1 MSRRTAK
8 AQAASGKAAFATGG
22 GFGGFGAFSSA
33 SSGSNLSYLSEPPNF
48 STISDANA
56 AVSFKNL
63 LKKDAT
69 TKSKALEELVSFV
82 EAHPYERDGG
92 VEEAVL
98 DVWVQMYPR
107 ISIDNS
113 RRVRELS
120 HTLQLE
126 LVRSARKR
134 MERRIPKIVGTW
146 LAGTF
151 DRDRGV
157 ARVATDGLA
166 SFLTTPEKV
175 LQFWRKCQ
183 TQILEYASDAI
194 IETIDTLS
202 DERSTNADDAEAKYY
217 RVLGGSL
224 ALVLNLLEKL
234 ETAEIEKNQENYET
248 FFQSEKIWTSAVVNE
263 NFVRR
268 QSHQM
273 VRTCLDKMPA
283 LVEAKLPQLS
293 KIYIAEGLKS
303 DQTGSGADFI
313 ATLLA
318 LTAKHPTIWT
328 TDYKAK
334 KSPLSRLQ
342 LFLEKGSQGGSAS
355 HWESVDKL
363 INTLP
368 EGILPTD
375 LEGATKCIESLRAG
389 VVRRE
394 EPRSNAVAAW
404 SCYLS
409 LVRYFILKLDTEGAA
424 IKLAQDC
431 LFPLTEQY
439 LFPRP
444 ELSAWASGCQ
454 IPVVIKAYTSSAV
467 SPKVEV
473 VRATEL
479 LWETLRDQFRERM
492 KGSLPEA
499 SKDHEKSQKA
509 IAEEGERWFALTGK
523 ILEGHSKTIKTD
535 RPIPDIPAKPSA
547 ELLMDALKLLETRQ
561 WKPFGAAATI
571 QSSFKSASLLFA
583 SPHADEFLRQLEDA
597 VSTGGLTL
605 LKSSSAPYLFSS
617 IVDLGEVQGRQAEF
631 TRIWKAMISSVL
643 SADDNKLAVQA
654 VTMLISSNAS
664 ASSAHQ
670 DKNLQTQLVQFCLEC
685 TSGSGDVDW
694 KLYDGVLGYNA
705 LTDESTMTL
714 VKELVQ
720 RLAKL
725 DGQPSSGVCKGLL
738 LIAQNDPQLLST
750 DDEIHMS
757 LMTSILSLSEQS
769 SDPDLISLKALLDKP
784 STKPNKI
791 EIIQHNLNDASLSSL
806 TIETLVQQA
815 MHLGDAAGDAQVLE
829 SIMPDV
835 ERWKQELASLSEGT
849 PNSSLSLTSSLAGSY
864 FLVAPAT
871 SEGASEIKRDRGG
884 CSIAG
889 RMAIYLTKMLS
900 SGLDLGPLS
909 SDKQADLLVCLGITA
924 ELASDQLTVMGRNK
938 VWASLKSDATQ
949 KYAED
954 LISSSRKLLSS
965 STDDASGWRDGSG
978 SRNSEIIHTI
988 LSKLLEATK
997 STTTLG
1003 LYHARVLSELVQ
1015 ALTERHGFPSSA
1027 EDWLNQLQ
1035 VLKSSPTTILPAAAI
1050 LSGAGETLSA
1060 SKTVNNFCNR
1070 LVSDVAGATL
1080 QSDKTLGLLV
1090 VLNACMPVYEVG
1102 ELPVANNRLVFA
1114 AKQITS
1120 WLESPEELDYR
1131 LATESCRALRYL
1143 LPCIKDVYG
1152 SYWERAVDFCLY
1164 LFTKKTGDSLDC
1176 QLPCINAALRL
1187 LTTIQGLED
1196 PNDDL
1201 VDVLQSTAEARST
1214 AIVELL
1220 NLSNEHEQDT
1230 QPLEIVATM
1239 VCRLVEKIPLDHVKD
1254 LSDLYGLVA
1263 ADSRTIQTAAFS
1275 VLHKALPAAQEQLSL
1290 DVLLDKKTAKLPDE
1304 LLSLLLEAPTLDAY
1318 SDEALARFPTPIR
1331 SYLLS
1336 WHLVFD
1342 AFQAA
1347 SFKLRSD
1354 YADILKSENYI
1365 GPLMEFTFD
1374 VLGHSAAH
1382 GLNLDKENLTADHI
1396 TSYDIKLAETE
1407 LEEKNM
1413 QWLLVHLFYLVLKYV
1428 PGLFKAWYIDCRSK
1442 QTKIAVESWV
1452 AKYFSPIIVSE
1463 TLDDVTKWA
1472 ESQEAPA
1479 DDEKELIVRVSRA
1492 AKEITVG
1499 YEVDEHEASIAI
1511 RVPPAFPLDG
1521 VAVGTVNRLAV
1532 SEKKWQAWILA
1543 TQGVITFSG
1552 GSIVD
1557 GLLAFKRNVN
1567 GAMKGQ
1573 TECAI
1578 CYSIISSDKRI
1589 PDKAC
1594 STCKNL
1600 FHRSCLYKWF
1610 RSSNQN
1616 TCPLCRNPIDYLS

>member
-1 MSRRTAK
+1 MSRRTGK
-8 AQAASGKAAFATGG
+8 AQAASGKAAFAAAGA
-22 GFGGFGAFSSA
+22 GGFGAFSSA

-48 STISDANA
+48 ATISDANA

-69 TKSKALEELVSFV
+69 TKTKALEELVSFV
-82 EAHPYERDGG
+82 EAHPHERDGG
-92 VEEAVL
+92 AEEAIL
-98 DVWVQMYPR
+98 DAWVQLYPR

-134 MERRIPKIVGTW
+134 MERRIPKIVGSW

-175 LQFWRKCQ
+175 AQFWRKCQ

-194 IETIDTLS
+194 LETVDSLS

-234 ETAEIEKNQENYET
+234 DVAGIEKSQESYDT
-248 FFQSEKIWTSAVVNE
+248 FFQSEKVWTSAVVNE

-273 VRTCLDKMPA
+273 VRTCLDKMPGMI
-283 LVEAKLPQLS
+283 EDRLPQLS

-303 DQTGSGADFI
+303 DQTGSGADFVG
-313 ATLLA
+313 TLLA

-363 INTLP
+363 LNTLP

-409 LVRYFILKLDTEGAA
+409 LVRQFIMKLDAEGSAT
-424 IKLAQDC
+424 KLVQDC

-444 ELSAWASGCQ
+444 ELSTWASGCQ

-467 SPKVEV
+467 SPKKEV
-473 VRATEL
+473 VQATEQ
-479 LWETLRDQFRERM
+479 LWGTLRDQFRERI

-509 IAEEGERWFALTGK
+509 IADEGSRWFALTGK
-523 ILEGHSKTIKTD
+523 ILEGHTKTIATD

-547 ELLMDALKLLETRQ
+547 ELLIDALKLLETRQ
-561 WKPFGAAATI
+561 WKPFGAAATV
-571 QSSFKSASLLFA
+571 QSSFKSSSLLFET
-583 SPHADEFLRQLEDA
+583 SCADEVLRQLEES
-597 VSTGGLTL
+597 VSTDGLAL
-605 LKSSSAPYLFSS
+605 LKSASAPYLFSS

-631 TRIWKAMISSVL
+631 TRVWKAIIASVL
-643 SADDNKLAVQA
+643 SAEDNKLAVQA

-664 ASSAHQ
+664 ASLAHQ
-670 DKNLQTQLVQFCLEC
+670 DEVLQEHLVRFCLDC
-685 TSGSGDVDW
+685 TAGAGDVDW
-694 KLYDGVLGYNA
+694 KLYDGVLGYSA
-705 LTDESTMTL
+705 LTDDSTKKL
-714 VKELVQ
+714 IKELVH
-720 RLAKL
+720 RMANPN
-725 DGQPSSGVCKGLL
+725 GQPSSGVCKGLL
-738 LIAQNDPQLLST
+738 LITQNDPQLLSV

-769 SDPDLISLKALLDKP
+769 NDPDLISLKALLDKP

-791 EIIQHNLNDASLSSL
+791 EIIQHNLNDASVSSL

-829 SIMPDV
+829 SIMPNA
-835 ERWKQELASLSEGT
+835 ECWKKELATLCEST
-849 PNSSLSLTSSLAGSY
+849 PNPSLSLTSSLAGSY
-864 FLVAPAT
+864 FLVAPDSPEAT
-871 SEGASEIKRDRGG
+871 GEMKRDRSG

-889 RMAIYLTKMLS
+889 RMAIYLSKMLS
-900 SGLDLGPLS
+900 SGLDLSALA
-909 SDKQADLLVCLGITA
+909 SDKQTDLLICLGVTA
-924 ELASDQLTVMGRNK
+924 EVASDQLTVMGK
-938 VWASLKSDATQ
+938 KSVWTSLESETTQ
-949 KYAED
+949 AYAED
-954 LISSSRKLLSS
+954 IVSSSRKLLSS
-965 STDDASGWRDGSG
+965 MTDDASGWRDGSG
-978 SRNSEIIHTI
+978 SKNSELIHAI
-988 LSKLLEATK
+988 FSKLLETTK
-997 STTTLG
+997 APTTLG
-1003 LYHARVLSELVQ
+1003 LYHARVLGELVQ

-1035 VLKSSPTTILPAAAI
+1035 VFKSSPSTILPAAAFLI
-1050 LSGAGETLSA
+1050 GAGETLAA
-1060 SKTVNNFCNR
+1060 SKTVSNFCNR
-1070 LVSDVAGATL
+1070 LVSDVAGAKL
-1080 QSDKTLGLLV
+1080 DSDKTLGLLV
-1090 VLNACMPVYEVG
+1090 VLNACMQVYEAG

-1114 AKQITS
+1114 VRQITS
-1120 WLESPEELDYR
+1120 WLETPEELDYR

-1152 SYWERAVDFCLY
+1152 PYWERAIDFCLY
-1164 LFTKKTGDSLDC
+1164 LFTKTADEPLDRR
-1176 QLPCINAALRL
+1176 LPGINAALRL
-1187 LTTIQGLED
+1187 LTSIQALEE

-1201 VDVLQSTAEARST
+1201 VDVLQSTAETRS
-1214 AIVELL
+1214 AALLELL
-1220 NLSNEHEQDT
+1220 NLSHEQGT
-1230 QPLEIVATM
+1230 QPLEIVETM
-1239 VCRLVEKIPLDHVKD
+1239 VCRMVEKIPLDHVKD

-1263 ADSRTIQTAAFS
+1263 AGSRTIQTAAFS

-1304 LLSLLLEAPTLDAY
+1304 LLSLLLEAPTLEAY

-1374 VLGHSAAH
+1374 VLGHSAAN
-1382 GLNLDKENLTADHI
+1382 GLNLDKENLTVEHI

-1407 LEEKNM
+1407 MEEKNM

-1442 QTKIAVESWV
+1442 QTKIAVESW
-1452 AKYFSPIIVSE
+1452 
-1463 TLDDVTKWA
+1463 WA
-1472 ESQEAPA
+1472 ETQETPA

-1492 AKEITVG
+1492 AKEISVG

-1521 VAVGTVNRLAV
+1521 VSVVTVNRLAV

-1594 STCKNL
+1594 GTCKNL

>member
-8 AQAASGKAAFATGG
+8 AQAASGKAAFAAAGA
-22 GFGGFGAFSSA
+22 GGFGAFSSA

-48 STISDANA
+48 ATLSDANA

-69 TKSKALEELVSFV
+69 TKAKALEELVAFV
-82 EAHPYERDGG
+82 EAHPHERDGG
-92 VEEAVL
+92 AEEAIL
-98 DVWVQMYPR
+98 DAWVQLYPR

-134 MERRIPKIVGTW
+134 MERRIPKVVGSW

-166 SFLTTPEKV
+166 SFLTTLEKV
-175 LQFWRKCQ
+175 SQFWRKCQ

-194 IETIDTLS
+194 LETVDSLS

-234 ETAEIEKNQENYET
+234 DVADIEKNQESYDT
-248 FFQSEKIWTSAVVNE
+248 FFQSEKVWTSAVVNE

-273 VRTCLDKMPA
+273 VRTCLDKMPG
-283 LVEAKLPQLS
+283 LIEARLPQLS
-293 KIYIAEGLKS
+293 RIYIAEGLKS
-303 DQTGSGADFI
+303 DQTGSGADFVG
-313 ATLLA
+313 TLLA
-318 LTAKHPTIWT
+318 LTARHPTIWT

-342 LFLEKGSQGGSAS
+342 LFLGKGSQAA
-355 HWESVDKL
+355 
-363 INTLP
+363 
-368 EGILPTD
+368 GILPTD
-375 LEGATKCIESLRAG
+375 LEGATKCVESLRAG

-409 LVRYFILKLDTEGAA
+409 LVRYFILKLDTEGSAT
-424 IKLAQDC
+424 KLVQDC

-444 ELSAWASGCQ
+444 EFSAWASGCQ
-454 IPVVIKAYTSSAV
+454 VPVVIKAYTSSAV
-467 SPKVEV
+467 SPNKEV
-473 VRATEL
+473 VQATEQ
-479 LWETLRDQFRERM
+479 LWETLRDQFKERI

-509 IAEEGERWFALTGK
+509 IADEGGRWFALTGK
-523 ILEGHSKTIKTD
+523 ILEGHTKTIATD
-535 RPIPDIPAKPSA
+535 RPIPDIPAKPSV
-547 ELLMDALKLLETRQ
+547 ELLVDALKLLETRQ
-561 WKPFGAAATI
+561 WKPFGAAATV
-571 QSSFKSASLLFA
+571 QSSFKSSPLLFE
-583 SPHADEFLRQLEDA
+583 SQHADEFLRQLEA
-597 VSTGGLTL
+597 VVSTGGLAL
-605 LKSSSAPYLFSS
+605 LKSPSAPYLFSS

-631 TRIWKAMISSVL
+631 TRVWKAIIASVL
-643 SADDNKLAVQA
+643 SADDSKLAVQA
-654 VTMLISSNAS
+654 VTMLTLSNAS
-664 ASSAHQ
+664 ASLAHE
-670 DKNLQTQLVQFCLEC
+670 DEVLQEHLVRFCLDC
-685 TSGSGDVDW
+685 TAGARDVDW
-694 KLYDGVLGYNA
+694 KLYDGVLGYSA
-705 LTDESTMTL
+705 LTDESTKKL
-714 VKELVQ
+714 IKELVH
-720 RLAKL
+720 RMVNL
-725 DGQPSSGVCKGLL
+725 DGQPTSGVCKGLL
-738 LIAQNDPQLLST
+738 LIAQNDPQLLSS
-750 DDEIHMS
+750 DDEVHMS

-791 EIIQHNLNDASLSSL
+791 EIIQHNLNDASISSL

-815 MHLGDAAGDAQVLE
+815 MHLGDAAADAKVLE

-835 ERWKQELASLSEGT
+835 ECWKQELASLCQNF
-849 PNSSLSLTSSLAGSY
+849 PNPSLSLTSSLAGSY
-864 FLVAPAT
+864 FLVAPASPEAT
-871 SEGASEIKRDRGG
+871 VETKRDRSG

-889 RMAIYLTKMLS
+889 RMTIYLSKILS
-900 SGLDLGPLS
+900 SGLDLSPLPS
-909 SDKQADLLVCLGITA
+909 EKQADLLICLGVTA
-924 ELASDQLTVMGRNK
+924 EIASDQLTVMEEKR
-938 VWASLKSDATQ
+938 VWASLDSEATQ
-949 KYAED
+949 SYAED
-954 LISSSRKLLSS
+954 LVSSSRKLLSS
-965 STDDASGWRDGSG
+965 MTDDVGGWRDGSG
-978 SRNSEIIHTI
+978 SRNSQLAHAIFSRLMDT
-988 LSKLLEATK
+988 TK
-997 STTTLG
+997 FPTTLG

-1027 EDWLNQLQ
+1027 EDWLSQLQ
-1035 VLKSSPTTILPAAAI
+1035 VLKSSPSTILPTTAI
-1050 LSGAGETLSA
+1050 LTGAGETLSA
-1060 SKTVNNFCNR
+1060 SKTVSNFCNR
-1070 LVSDVAGATL
+1070 LVSDVAGAKL
-1080 QSDKTLGLLV
+1080 ESDNTLGLLV
-1090 VLNACMPVYEVG
+1090 VLNACMQVYEAG

-1114 AKQITS
+1114 VRQITS
-1120 WLESPEELDYR
+1120 WLETPEELDYR
-1131 LATESCRALRYL
+1131 VATESCRALHYL

-1152 SYWERAVDFCLY
+1152 SYWERAIDFCLY
-1164 LFTKKTGDSLDC
+1164 LFTKTTAEPLDYR
-1176 QLPCINAALRL
+1176 LPGINAALRL
-1187 LTTIQGLED
+1187 LTTIQALEE

-1201 VDVLQSTAEARST
+1201 VDVLQSTAETRSV
-1214 AIVELL
+1214 ALLELL
-1220 NLSNEHEQDT
+1220 NLSHERET
-1230 QPLEIVATM
+1230 QPLEIVDTM
-1239 VCRLVEKIPLDHVKD
+1239 VCRLVDKIPLDHVKD

-1263 ADSRTIQTAAFS
+1263 ADSRNIQTAAFS

-1304 LLSLLLEAPTLDAY
+1304 LLSLLLEAPTLEAY

-1342 AFQAA
+1342 AFRAA

-1365 GPLMEFTFD
+1365 EPLMEFTFD
-1374 VLGHSAAH
+1374 VLGHSAAN
-1382 GLNLDKENLTADHI
+1382 GLNLDKENLTAEHI

-1407 LEEKNM
+1407 MEEKNM

-1463 TLDDVTKWA
+1463 TLEDVTKWA
-1472 ESQEAPA
+1472 ETQEAPA

-1492 AKEITVG
+1492 AKEISVG

-1521 VAVGTVNRLAV
+1521 VVVIGVNRLAV

-1594 STCKNL
+1594 GTCKNL

-1616 TCPLCRNPIDYLS
+1616 TCPLCRNPIDYSS

>member
-1 MSRRTAK
+1 MSRRAK
-8 AQAASGKAAFATGG
+8 AQAASGKAAFAAPGAG

-33 SSGSNLSYLSEPPNF
+33 SSGSNLSYLSEPPNL
-48 STISDANA
+48 SAISDANA

-63 LKKDAT
+63 SKKDAT
-69 TKSKALEELVSFV
+69 TKTKALEELVAFV
-82 EAHPYERDGG
+82 EAHPYEADGG
-92 VEEAVL
+92 AEEAIL
-98 DVWVQMYPR
+98 DAWVQLYPR

-183 TQILEYASDAI
+183 PQILEYASEAI
-194 IETIDTLS
+194 IETTDTLS
-202 DERSTNADDAEAKYY
+202 DERSTNKDDAEAKYY
-217 RVLGGSL
+217 RVIGGSL
-224 ALVLNLLEKL
+224 ALVLNLIEKL
-234 ETAEIEKNQENYET
+234 DAADIEKSQENYDA
-248 FFQSEKIWTSAVVNE
+248 FFESEKVWTSAVVNE
-263 NFVRR
+263 NFVRK
-268 QSHQM
+268 QSHQL

-283 LVEAKLPQLS
+283 MIEDKLSQLS

-303 DQTGSGADFI
+303 DQTGSSTDFI

-328 TDYKAK
+328 TDYKSK
-334 KSPLSRLQ
+334 RTPLSRLQ
-342 LFLEKGSQGGSAS
+342 LFLEKGSQGGNAS
-355 HWESVDKL
+355 QWESVDKL
-363 INTLP
+363 LNTLP
-368 EGILPTD
+368 DGVLPTE
-375 LEGATKCIESLRAG
+375 LEGATKCIESLKAG

-409 LVRYFILKLDTEGAA
+409 LVRYFIVKLDTEGSA

-431 LFPLTEQY
+431 LFPLTAQY
-439 LFPRP
+439 LSPPP
-444 ELSAWASGCQ
+444 EGSAWASGCQ

-467 SPKVEV
+467 SPKKEV
-473 VRATEL
+473 VHATEL

-509 IAEEGERWFALTGK
+509 VADEGGRWFALTGK

-535 RPIPDIPAKPSA
+535 RPIPDIPAKPSV
-547 ELLMDALKLLETRQ
+547 ELLVGALDLLETRQ

-571 QSSFKSASLLFA
+571 QSAFKTSSFLFA
-583 SPHADEFLRQLEDA
+583 SPHADEFLRRLEDA
-597 VSTGGLTL
+597 VSTGGPAL

-631 TRIWKAMISSVL
+631 ARVWKAMISSVL
-643 SADDNKLAVQA
+643 SVDDSKLAVKA

-664 ASSAHQ
+664 ASLAHQ
-670 DKNLQTQLVQFCLEC
+670 NQDLQAHLVRFCLEC
-685 TSGSGDVDW
+685 TEGSSSVDW

-705 LTDESTMTL
+705 LTDESTKKL
-714 VKELVQ
+714 IKELVH
-720 RLAKL
+720 RLDKL
-725 DGQPSSGVCKGLL
+725 GGQPSSGVCKGLL

-791 EIIQHNLNDASLSSL
+791 EIIQHNLNDVSLSSL

-815 MHLGDAAGDAQVLE
+815 MHLGDAAADVKVLE

-835 ERWKQELASLSEGT
+835 ECWKQELATLCEST
-849 PNSSLSLTSSLAGSY
+849 PNPSLSLTSSLSGSY

-871 SEGASEIKRDRGG
+871 SEATAEMKRDRGG

-889 RMAIYLTKMLS
+889 RMAIYLTKMLT
-900 SGLDLGPLS
+900 SGLDLGPLPIE
-909 SDKQADLLVCLGITA
+909 KQAELLVCLGVTA
-924 ELASDQLTVMGRNK
+924 ELAADQLTVMEKNK
-938 VWASLKSDATQ
+938 VWASIKSEATQ
-949 KYAED
+949 SYAEE
-954 LISSSRKLLSS
+954 LVSSSRKLLSS
-965 STDDASGWRDGSG
+965 RTDDASGWRDGSG
-978 SRNSEIIHTI
+978 SRNSEIIHAI
-988 LSKLLEATK
+988 FNRLLETTK
-997 STTTLG
+997 STTTFG

-1015 ALTERHGFPSSA
+1015 ALTERHGFPGSA

-1035 VLKSSPTTILPAAAI
+1035 VLKSSPSTILPAAAI
-1050 LSGAGETLSA
+1050 LTGAGETLSA

-1070 LVSDVAGATL
+1070 LVSDVAGATI

-1090 VLNACMPVYEVG
+1090 VLNACMSVYEAG

-1114 AKQITS
+1114 VKQITS
-1120 WLESPEELDYR
+1120 WLESPEQLDYR

-1187 LTTIQGLED
+1187 LTTIQGLEE

-1220 NLSNEHEQDT
+1220 NLSHEQET
-1230 QPLEIVATM
+1230 QPMEIVATM

-1254 LSDLYGLVA
+1254 LSDLYGLVS
-1263 ADSRTIQTAAFS
+1263 ADSRTVQTAAFS

-1304 LLSLLLEAPTLDAY
+1304 LLSLLLEAPTLEAY

-1342 AFQAA
+1342 AFRAA

-1374 VLGHSAAH
+1374 VLGHSAAN
-1382 GLNLDKENLTADHI
+1382 GLNLDKENLTAEHI

-1442 QTKIAVESWV
+1442 QTKIAVEGWV

-1521 VAVGTVNRLAV
+1521 VSVGTVNRLAV

-1578 CYSIISSDKRI
+1578 CYSIISSDKRV

-1594 STCKNL
+1594 GTCKNL

>member
-1 MSRRTAK
+1 MSRRSGK
-8 AQAASGKAAFATGG
+8 SQAASGKAAFATAGA
-22 GFGGFGAFSSA
+22 GGFGAFSSA

-48 STISDANA
+48 ATISDANA

-69 TKSKALEELVSFV
+69 TKAKALEDLVAFV
-82 EAHPYERDGG
+82 EAHPHERDGG
-92 VEEAVL
+92 AEEAIL
-98 DVWVQMYPR
+98 DAWVQLYPR

-175 LQFWRKCQ
+175 SQFWRKCQ
-183 TQILEYASDAI
+183 TQLLEYASDAI
-194 IETIDTLS
+194 IETVDSLS

-217 RVLGGSL
+217 RVIGGSL

-234 ETAEIEKNQENYET
+234 DIADIEKNQESYDT
-248 FFQSEKIWTSAVVNE
+248 FFQSEKVWTSAIVNE

-273 VRTCLDKMPA
+273 VRTCLDKMPG
-283 LVEAKLPQLS
+283 LIEARLLQLS

-303 DQTGSGADFI
+303 DQTGSAVDFV

-328 TDYKAK
+328 TDYKGK

-342 LFLEKGSQGGSAS
+342 LFLEKGSQGGPAS

-363 INTLP
+363 LNTLP

-375 LEGATKCIESLRAG
+375 LEGATKCIECLRAG

-409 LVRYFILKLDTEGAA
+409 LVRQFILKLDTDGSAT
-424 IKLAQDC
+424 KLVQDC

-444 ELSAWASGCQ
+444 EFSAWASGCQ

-467 SPKVEV
+467 SPKKEV
-473 VRATEL
+473 VQATEQ
-479 LWETLRDQFRERM
+479 LWEMLRDQFRERM
-492 KGSLPEA
+492 KSSLPEA

-509 IAEEGERWFALTGK
+509 IADEGSRWFALSGK
-523 ILEGHSKTIKTD
+523 ILEGHSKTIATD
-535 RPIPDIPAKPSA
+535 RPIPDIPAKPSV
-547 ELLMDALKLLETRQ
+547 ELLIDALKLLATRQ
-561 WKPFGAAATI
+561 WKPFGAAATV
-571 QSSFKSASLLFA
+571 QSSFKSSPLLFS
-583 SPHADEFLRQLEDA
+583 SPHADEFLRQLEEA
-597 VSTGGLTL
+597 VSTGGLAL
-605 LKSSSAPYLFSS
+605 LKSASAPHLFSS
-617 IVDLGEVQGRQAEF
+617 IVDLGEVQERRAEF
-631 TRIWKAMISSVL
+631 TRVWKAIIASVL
-643 SADDNKLAVQA
+643 SADDSKLAVQA
-654 VTMLISSNAS
+654 VSMLISSNAS
-664 ASSAHQ
+664 ASLAHQ
-670 DKNLQTQLVQFCLEC
+670 DEVLQEHLVRFCLEC
-685 TSGSGDVDW
+685 TTGVGDVDW
-694 KLYDGVLGYNA
+694 KLYDGVLGYSA
-705 LTDESTMTL
+705 LTDASTKTL
-714 VKELVQ
+714 VKELVN
-720 RLAKL
+720 RLANL
-725 DGQPSSGVCKGLL
+725 NGQPSSGVCKGLL
-738 LIAQNDPQLLST
+738 LIAQNDPQLLSA

-791 EIIQHNLNDASLSSL
+791 EIIQHNLNNASISSL

-815 MHLGDAAGDAQVLE
+815 MHLGDAAGDAQVLT

-835 ERWKQELASLSEGT
+835 ECWKKELASMCEVT
-849 PNSSLSLTSSLAGSY
+849 PNPSLSLTSSLAGSY
-864 FLVAPAT
+864 FLVAPSSPEAAG
-871 SEGASEIKRDRGG
+871 EVKRDRSG

-889 RMAIYLTKMLS
+889 RMAIYLSKMLS
-900 SGLDLGPLS
+900 SGLDLSPLPS
-909 SDKQADLLVCLGITA
+909 EKQADLLICLAVTA
-924 ELASDQLTVMGRNK
+924 EVAADQLTVMEKKR
-938 VWASLKSDATQ
+938 VWASLETEATQ
-949 KYAED
+949 SYAED
-954 LISSSRKLLSS
+954 LVSSSRKLLSS
-965 STDDASGWRDGSG
+965 MTDDASGWRDGSG
-978 SRNSEIIHTI
+978 SKNSEIIHI
-988 LSKLLEATK
+988 IFSRQLETTK

-1003 LYHARVLSELVQ
+1003 LYHARVLGELVQ

-1035 VLKSSPTTILPAAAI
+1035 VLKSSPSTILPAAAI
-1050 LSGAGETLSA
+1050 LTGAGETLSA

-1070 LVSDVAGATL
+1070 LVSDVAGAKL
-1080 QSDKTLGLLV
+1080 DSDKTLGLLV
-1090 VLNACMPVYEVG
+1090 VLNACMQVYEAG

-1114 AKQITS
+1114 VRQITS
-1120 WLESPEELDYR
+1120 WLETPEGLDYR

-1152 SYWERAVDFCLY
+1152 SYWERSIDFCLY
-1164 LFTKKTGDSLDC
+1164 LFTKTTGEPLDC
-1176 QLPCINAALRL
+1176 RLPGINAALRL
-1187 LTTIQGLED
+1187 LTTIQGLEE

-1201 VDVLQSTAEARST
+1201 VDVLQSTVEARS
-1214 AIVELL
+1214 AALLELL
-1220 NLSNEHEQDT
+1220 NLSHEQET
-1230 QPLEIVATM
+1230 QPLEIIDTM

-1342 AFQAA
+1342 AFKAA

-1374 VLGHSAAH
+1374 VLGHSAAN
-1382 GLNLDKENLTADHI
+1382 GLNLDKENLTVEHI

-1407 LEEKNM
+1407 MEEKNM

-1428 PGLFKAWYIDCRSK
+1428 PGLFKAWWIDCRSK

-1463 TLDDVTKWA
+1463 TLEDVTKWA
-1472 ESQEAPA
+1472 ETQEVPA

-1492 AKEITVG
+1492 AKEISVG

-1521 VAVGTVNRLAV
+1521 VAVIGVNRLAV

-1594 STCKNL
+1594 GTCKNL

-1610 RSSNQN
+1610 RSSSQN

>member
-1 MSRRTAK
+1 MSRRSGK
-8 AQAASGKAAFATGG
+8 SQAASGKAAFAAAGA
-22 GFGGFGAFSSA
+22 GGFGAFSSA

-48 STISDANA
+48 ATISDANA

-69 TKSKALEELVSFV
+69 TKAKALEDLVAFV
-82 EAHPYERDGG
+82 EAHPHERDGG
-92 VEEAVL
+92 AEEAIL
-98 DVWVQMYPR
+98 DAWVQLYPR

-175 LQFWRKCQ
+175 AQFWRKCQ

-194 IETIDTLS
+194 IETVDSLS

-217 RVLGGSL
+217 RVMGGSL

-234 ETAEIEKNQENYET
+234 DVAEIEKNQESYDT
-248 FFQSEKIWTSAVVNE
+248 FFQSEKVWTSAIVNE

-273 VRTCLDKMPA
+273 VRTCLDKMPG
-283 LVEAKLPQLS
+283 VIEARLPQLS

-303 DQTGSGADFI
+303 DQTGSAVDFVG
-313 ATLLA
+313 TLLA
-318 LTAKHPTIWT
+318 LTAKHPTVWT

-342 LFLEKGSQGGSAS
+342 LFLEKGSQGGPAS

-363 INTLP
+363 LNTLP
-368 EGILPTD
+368 EGILPSD
-375 LEGATKCIESLRAG
+375 LEGATKCIECLRTG

-409 LVRYFILKLDTEGAA
+409 LVRQFILKLDTEGSAT
-424 IKLAQDC
+424 KLVQDC

-467 SPKVEV
+467 SPKKEV
-473 VRATEL
+473 VQATEQ

-499 SKDHEKSQKA
+499 SKEHEKSQKA
-509 IAEEGERWFALTGK
+509 IADEGSRWFALSGK
-523 ILEGHSKTIKTD
+523 ILEGHSKTIATD
-535 RPIPDIPAKPSA
+535 RPIPDIPAKPSV
-547 ELLMDALKLLETRQ
+547 ELLIDALKLLETRQ
-561 WKPFGAAATI
+561 WKPFGAATTV
-571 QSSFKSASLLFA
+571 QSSLKSSPLLFS
-583 SPHADEFLRQLEDA
+583 SPHADDFLRQLEEA
-597 VSTGGLTL
+597 VSRGGPAL
-605 LKSSSAPYLFSS
+605 LKSASAPDLFSS
-617 IVDLGEVQGRQAEF
+617 VVSLGEVQERQEEF
-631 TRIWKAMISSVL
+631 TRVWKAIIASVL
-643 SADDNKLAVQA
+643 SADDSKLAVQA
-654 VTMLISSNAS
+654 VSMLISSNAS
-664 ASSAHQ
+664 ASLAHQ
-670 DKNLQTQLVQFCLEC
+670 DDVLQEHLVRFCLEC
-685 TSGSGDVDW
+685 TAGVGDVDW
-694 KLYDGVLGYNA
+694 KLYDGVLGYSA
-705 LTDESTMTL
+705 LTNDSTKKL
-714 VKELVQ
+714 VKELVN
-720 RLAKL
+720 RLANL
-725 DGQPSSGVCKGLL
+725 NGQPSSGVCKGLL
-738 LIAQNDPQLLST
+738 LIAQNNPQLLSA

-769 SDPDLISLKALLDKP
+769 NDPDLVSLKALLDKP

-791 EIIQHNLNDASLSSL
+791 EIIQHNLNDASVSSL
-806 TIETLVQQA
+806 SIETLVQQA
-815 MHLGDAAGDAQVLE
+815 IHLGDAAGDAQVLA

-835 ERWKQELASLSEGT
+835 ECWKKELASLCEVT
-849 PNSSLSLTSSLAGSY
+849 PNPSLSLTSSLAGSY
-864 FLVAPAT
+864 FLVAPSSPDAAG
-871 SEGASEIKRDRGG
+871 ELKRDRSG

-889 RMAIYLTKMLS
+889 RMAIYLSKMLS
-900 SGLDLGPLS
+900 SGLDLSPLPS
-909 SDKQADLLVCLGITA
+909 NKQADLLVCLAVTA
-924 ELASDQLTVMGRNK
+924 EVAADQLTAMEKKR
-938 VWASLKSDATQ
+938 VWGSLESEATQ
-949 KYAED
+949 SYAED
-954 LISSSRKLLSS
+954 LVSSARKLLSS
-965 STDDASGWRDGSG
+965 MTDDASGWRDGSG
-978 SRNSEIIHTI
+978 SKNSEIIHTI
-988 LSKLLEATK
+988 FSELLETTK

-1003 LYHARVLSELVQ
+1003 LYHARVLGELVQ

-1035 VLKSSPTTILPAAAI
+1035 VLKSSPSTILPAAAI
-1050 LSGAGETLSA
+1050 LTGAGETLSA

-1070 LVSDVAGATL
+1070 LVSDIAGAKL
-1080 QSDKTLGLLV
+1080 DSDKTLGLLV
-1090 VLNACMPVYEVG
+1090 VLNACMQVYEAG

-1114 AKQITS
+1114 VRQITS
-1120 WLESPEELDYR
+1120 WLETPEDLDYR
-1131 LATESCRALRYL
+1131 LATESCRALRCL

-1152 SYWERAVDFCLY
+1152 SYWERSIDFCLY
-1164 LFTKKTGDSLDC
+1164 LFTKTTSQSLDYR
-1176 QLPCINAALRL
+1176 LPGINAALRL
-1187 LTTIQGLED
+1187 LTTIQGLEE

-1201 VDVLQSTAEARST
+1201 VDVLQSTAETRS
-1214 AIVELL
+1214 AALLELL
-1220 NLSNEHEQDT
+1220 NLSHEQET
-1230 QPLEIVATM
+1230 QPLEIVDTM

-1263 ADSRTIQTAAFS
+1263 ADSRTTQTAAFS

-1304 LLSLLLEAPTLDAY
+1304 LLSLLLEAPTLEAY

-1342 AFQAA
+1342 VFKAA

-1374 VLGHSAAH
+1374 VLGHSAAN
-1382 GLNLDKENLTADHI
+1382 GLNLDRENLTVEHI

-1407 LEEKNM
+1407 MEEKNM

-1428 PGLFKAWYIDCRSK
+1428 PGLFKAWHIDCKSK

-1463 TLDDVTKWA
+1463 TFEDVTKWA
-1472 ESQEAPA
+1472 ETQEAPA

-1492 AKEITVG
+1492 AKEISVG

-1521 VAVGTVNRLAV
+1521 VAVIGVNRLAV

-1594 STCKNL
+1594 GTCKNL